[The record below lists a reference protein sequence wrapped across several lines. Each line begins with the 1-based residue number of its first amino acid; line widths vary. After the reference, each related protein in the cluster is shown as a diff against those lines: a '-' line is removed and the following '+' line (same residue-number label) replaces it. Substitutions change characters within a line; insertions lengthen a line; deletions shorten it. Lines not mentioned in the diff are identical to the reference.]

1 MPQVEL
7 AGCTPEPLHSYLKAL
22 GVFRIVGEQ
31 LDPDAEGWW
40 QGGVFHL
47 RSRFGADELVEALF
61 TQYTP
66 TPIVAPWN
74 GGSGFFPKDKQEA
87 LQAIEGSDE
96 PRLALYRETIARAR
110 SILDRLGIREKPD
123 KGEKPRILAECR
135 AWFPDEAVAWLDA
148 AYVLTSEDPRYPPL
162 LGTGGNDG
170 RLEFSNNFM
179 QRLLDA
185 LGLET
190 GQPKKRKKGPDPQT
204 RARGWLRGA
213 LFGEATPPLVPAA
226 IGQYHPGG
234 IGGPNATQ
242 GFEGDSLVNP
252 WEFVLLLEGSLLL
265 AGSAA
270 RRLGVDSRDKASFP
284 FTVTGVGT
292 GYASA
297 VAAEYGSGMS
307 RAEIW
312 MPLWERPARLPEV
325 RQVFAEGR
333 AQWGGRQAR
342 TGTDFAQAAISLGV
356 ERGLSE
362 FRRYGLLQRNGRAYL
377 ASPLGRLRVQVRP
390 EARLLRELDPW
401 LNSLRNLCTGNA
413 STPASLWKA
422 LQGLD
427 EAVLAYAA
435 QGRERLLDV
444 LLAAGAA
451 EWVVAGR
458 PRARGTRLQPIPALS
473 PEWHDVCREETTE
486 YRLAVALASIAGVRL
501 AAARGGGPSQPE
513 DEWLAPPIRA
523 NLEPVAWRH
532 GRWVWAPESRSAVWG
547 PGSLTRNLGNVL
559 VRRATEAMAR
569 RVYPLPIRSPR
580 PASLRDVHRF
590 LLGQT
595 DDRRL
600 EALLRGLSLID
611 WSRGWASSG
620 GAEALPPDEG
630 DDEGFI
636 LPRAYAVLKL
646 VTLDRPLILTRGGD
660 RVTIRPEPA
669 IFALLRANRVADA
682 CALALRRLRAS
693 GLVPMIRDPRDLAIR
708 VDGERMLAALL
719 IPVRETRP
727 LARWALRTPATTDEP
742 PGEAE
747 ATAAGG

>member
-123 KGEKPRILAECR
+123 KDEKPRILAECR

-213 LFGEATPPLVPAA
+213 LFGEATPPWVPAA

-342 TGTDFAQAAISLGV
+342 TGTDFAEAAISLGV

-486 YRLAVALASIAGVRL
+486 YRLAVALASIVGVRL

-547 PGSLTRNLGNVL
+547 PGSLTRESGERSGPAGHGGHGPAGVPPPHPQPPP
-559 VRRATEAMAR
+559 
-569 RVYPLPIRSPR
+569 RVPSGCAPLPPR
-580 PASLRDVHRF
+580 PDGRPPSGGAAPGAEL
-590 LLGQT
+590 
-595 DDRRL
+595 DRL
-600 EALLRGLSLID
+600 VAWVGLK
-611 WSRGWASSG
+611 R

-727 LARWALRTPATTDEP
+727 LARW
-742 PGEAE
+742 GAE
-747 ATAAGG
+747 DAGHHR